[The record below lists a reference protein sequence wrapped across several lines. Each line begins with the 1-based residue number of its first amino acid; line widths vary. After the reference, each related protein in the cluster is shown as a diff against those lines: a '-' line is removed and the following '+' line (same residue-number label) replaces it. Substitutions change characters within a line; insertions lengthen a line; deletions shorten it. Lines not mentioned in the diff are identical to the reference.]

1 MQFWLSLILI
11 GWDGDVSAF
20 YANHLTKENK
30 LKQRRLDFD
39 TQVKIALSLWFFFS
53 AVTQLAVSNDYF
65 LLPAALV
72 EDVVANKKSLEGLNL
87 NLIKEAL
94 INTRQHEAFLSILLV
109 SSSCSIWKFNILLSS
124 WEVCLSKYCV
134 FILAMTEIFHCGKIH
149 LLKDLP
155 HFQHVASAKLMV

>member
-1 MQFWLSLILI
+1 M
-11 GWDGDVSAF
+11 SAF

-87 NLIKEAL
+87 NLVKEAL

-109 SSSCSIWKFNILLSS
+109 SS
-124 WEVCLSKYCV
+124 
-134 FILAMTEIFHCGKIH
+134 
-149 LLKDLP
+149 
-155 HFQHVASAKLMV
+155 